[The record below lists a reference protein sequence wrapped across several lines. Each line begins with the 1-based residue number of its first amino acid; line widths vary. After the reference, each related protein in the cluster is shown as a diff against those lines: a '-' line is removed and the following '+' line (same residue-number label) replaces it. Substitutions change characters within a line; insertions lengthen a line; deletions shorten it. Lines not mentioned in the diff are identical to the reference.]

1 MKAVC
6 IIHASPVVQNGL
18 SEVLRKKFRCRVLV
32 YAKVEDVP
40 NKTKNVVIL
49 VDENQSVPAMWA
61 PQNKPNQ
68 LFKISTNATTSNAII
83 SILENEESIASKLES
98 AIAADDSK
106 DMDKEGLTAREIDV
120 LRLVALGHSNKEM
133 ADKLCISAHTVMSHR
148 KNITEKLGIKSISGL
163 TVYAILNDH
172 IDTTNLNIGDLI

>member
-6 IIHASPVVQNGL
+6 IIHSSPVVQTGL
-18 SEVLRKKFRCRVLV
+18 SEVLRKRFRCHISA
-32 YAKVEDVP
+32 YGKVEDVP
-40 NKTKNVVIL
+40 NATNNTVIL
-49 VDENQSVPAMWA
+49 IDENQSVSGMWT

-68 LFKISTNATTSNAII
+68 LFKVSTHATTSNAII
-83 SILENEESIASKLES
+83 SILEDEDSIASKLES
-98 AIAADDSK
+98 AITDDDSK
-106 DMDKEGLTAREIDV
+106 DLDKEGLTAREIDV
-120 LRLVALGHSNKEM
+120 LRLIALGHSNKEM